1 MNQVSNL
8 GHAEAQKAIQVIQ
21 AELTARGK
29 AAVLVVADTHGELIA
44 LLRMDNAPLSSITV
58 ATNKAWTAARLR
70 RPTRDVGTKL
80 RNKGTDI
87 AFYGDPRAVGWA
99 GGLPVMVDGV
109 VVGAVGV
116 SGLPEDDDEA
126 LATVGVAVIVAALNP
141 S

>member
-1 MNQVSNL
+1 MRTQPL
-8 GHAEAQKAIQVIQ
+8 LQHEDALAAI
-21 AELTARGK
+21 AAMRRELSGRRQ
-29 AAVLVVADTHGELIA
+29 AAVLAVVDSHGELIA

-70 RPTRDVGTKL
+70 RPTRDVGTTL

-87 AFYGDPRAVGWA
+87 AYYGDPRAVGWA